1 MVRGYDRKS
10 DRQRLNRSACKPD
23 EAARRADRRVSESS
37 DRSAD
42 DDHINDV
49 VKLLKKVAEQK
60 GHSKEKY
67 PLQR

>member
-1 MVRGYDRKS
+1 MMRRDDRES
-10 DRQRLNRSACKPD
+10 DRQRLDRAACKPN
-23 EAARRADRRVSESS
+23 EAARRADRRVSKRA